1 MEIAKKNL
9 ARHVEYKLLI
19 EVDPTATSKR
29 ALIIT
34 AIHETPL
41 PMEDHRG
48 RHGTYIDA
56 LRPLILKNQRFEGKM
71 YVLCNDLGLF
81 SKYSQEVQRS
91 PAVKD
96 TLLRNGEHEYNLWK
110 VDDRMQLGEAEY
122 CMRISQQNREVL
134 KRAMDSLQKEGI
146 IQWQGYFKMQ
156 PDLFYPLGNSHY
168 RKKSVKELMEER
180 EKYLREIQKEAA
192 RPNSILDAELA
203 AFLINGID
211 ILNPYIQQLY
221 NYYMGTAYDT
231 ERCTPR
237 QEEAIRNYQAYVR
250 QLAYMAHFHLSE
262 LPGRDLEII
271 SNEGKFFI
279 DSALARAYRKLDD
292 KLRPHLFGEI
302 KFWKEI
308 SYQVI
313 DPEKAKA
320 YRPEGFSQDDAC
332 ADEISQKILE
342 YMDGP
347 MRQRRVEAGKNDLKD
362 IIGYFGTPKAGSQY
376 PLGSFASAVNL
387 HERLKGLYGRGGET
401 QII

>member
-9 ARHVEYKLLI
+9 ARYVEYKPLT
-19 EVDPTATSKR
+19 EVDPTAISKR

-41 PMEDHRG
+41 PMEDRRG

-56 LRPLILKNQRFEGKM
+56 LRPLILKNQRFEGKI

-81 SKYSQEVQRS
+81 SKYFQEVQKS
-91 PAVKD
+91 PAVKG

-122 CMRISQQNREVL
+122 CMIISRQDREVL

-146 IQWQGYFKMQ
+146 IQWEGYFKIQ
-156 PDLFYPLGNSHY
+156 PDLFYPLGNSNY
-168 RKKSVKELMEER
+168 RKKSIKELMEER
-180 EKYLREIQKEAA
+180 EQHLREIQEEAA

-203 AFLINGID
+203 ASLINGID
-211 ILNPYIQQLY
+211 IASSWVRATYNLYGGKPYE
-221 NYYMGTAYDT
+221 T
-231 ERCTPR
+231 ERCTPP

-250 QLAYMAHFHLSE
+250 QLAYREHFHLSE

-308 SYQVI
+308 SYEVV

-320 YRPEGFSQDDAC
+320 YRPEYFSQDAAC
-332 ADEISQKILE
+332 ADEVSQKILG
-342 YMDGP
+342 YMDGQ
-347 MRQRRVEAGKNDLKD
+347 MKQRRVEAGKNDLKD
-362 IIGYFGTPKAGSQY
+362 IVGYFGAPKAGNQY
-376 PLGSFASAVNL
+376 PLGSFGSAANL
-387 HERLKGLYGRGGET
+387 HRHLKELYGMGGET
-401 QII
+401 